1 MINIDDL
8 DLVSVC
14 EKGAEIT
21 YKDDIKIKV
30 LGPHAQQV
38 RKADII
44 YFRKMQSLG
53 KQEHTDEEFAQ
64 GAEDYEIVRA
74 AARIGGWSGIK
85 QKYTAELAEKLCKI
99 NPEIRA
105 AVLKKH
111 EELIN
116 FMKGK

>member
-8 DLVSVC
+8 DIVAAS

-21 YKDDIKIKV
+21 YKEIKLKV

-44 YFRKMQSLG
+44 YFRKYESLRN
-53 KQEHTDEEFAQ
+53 KELSDDEFAQ
-64 GAEDYEIVRA
+64 GAEDYEISRA
-74 AARIGGWSGIK
+74 SARIGGWSGIK
-85 QKYTAELAEKLCKI
+85 QKYTPELAEKLCKI

-111 EELIN
+111 DELVN
-116 FMKGK
+116 FTKGK